1 MSRQAQIFN
10 IPTSSLR
17 PTQATVGF
25 REVRRKRADWRAHV
39 TANGFGFIAK
49 HVVPVVLGP
58 AGRHYAIDHHH
69 LARAL
74 CDEGVETLAIN
85 VAADASAFSEAEFWK
100 LLERRSWGHQ
110 FDADGQPLAHALMP
124 GTLADMTD
132 DPYRSLAGALRRAGG
147 CPKGPTPCSEFAWAD
162 FLRSRIDDQ
171 MLRDDFG
178 AALDRA
184 LRLCRRGGGAFI
196 ASRV

>member
-25 REVRRKRADWRAHV
+25 REVRRKRAEWRAHV

-58 AGRHYAIDHHH
+58 VGRHYAIDHHH

-74 CDEGVETLAIN
+74 CDEGVETLAVK
-85 VAADASAFSEAEFWK
+85 VAADASALSEAEFWK
-100 LLERRSWGHQ
+100 FLERRSWGHP
-110 FDADGQPLAHALMP
+110 FDADGRPLAHPLMP
-124 GTLADMTD
+124 RTLADMTD

-147 CPKGPTPCSEFAWAD
+147 YPKGPAPCSEFAWAD

-184 LRLCRRGGGAFI
+184 LRLCRRGGAALI
-196 ASRV
+196 ALQA

>member
-1 MSRQAQIFN
+1 MSRLAQIFN
-10 IPTSSLR
+10 IPALSLR

-25 REVRRKRADWRAHV
+25 REVRRKRTDWRAHV
-39 TANGFGFIAK
+39 TAHGFSFIAK

-74 CDEGVETLAIN
+74 CDEGVETLAVK
-85 VAADASAFSEAEFWK
+85 VAADASALSEAEFWK
-100 LLERRSWGHQ
+100 FLERRSWGHP
-110 FDADGQPLAHALMP
+110 FDADGRPLAHPLMP
-124 GTLADMTD
+124 RTLADMTD

-147 CPKGPTPCSEFAWAD
+147 YPKDPTPCSEFAWAD

-171 MLRDDFG
+171 MLRDNFG
-178 AALDRA
+178 TALDHA
-184 LRLCRRGGGAFI
+184 LRLCRRGGNALI
-196 ASRV
+196 APRA